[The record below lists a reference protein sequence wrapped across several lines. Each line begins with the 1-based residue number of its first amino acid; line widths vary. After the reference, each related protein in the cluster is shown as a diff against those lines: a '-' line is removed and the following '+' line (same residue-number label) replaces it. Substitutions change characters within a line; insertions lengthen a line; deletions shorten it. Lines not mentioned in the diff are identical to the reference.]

1 MPKDHEHDALPA
13 GDLDAL
19 VQRAEHL
26 ARDADP
32 AAAVEALT
40 EAADRGHS
48 YASALLGAWQT
59 LGHLVH
65 ADPQAG
71 IARLESSAHAGDSTA
86 CAFLANLYA
95 GGLQVAQDW
104 RQSLDWLV
112 AAARLG
118 NARALTELAL
128 MAQGPAPDPMR
139 IHLLMAAAT
148 RDFAPAQ
155 YLLGRE
161 LAASGDPQHR
171 HVGAA
176 WIGAAASYGNPSA
189 RTEVAPGQP
198 VARSRGAVPVEGYD
212 WRLVRERCDPQAQ
225 LALPLGRMH
234 QPVPQA
240 STFEQLIPESW
251 CHYVMGLA
259 APRLQRATV
268 NDIVQGAVAH
278 RMRTNSSMSFP
289 AADSDPLLQLINHRV
304 AQACGLPLEHQEVI
318 AVLHYQPG
326 QTYEDHFDF
335 IDPAV
340 PRFGEELASRGQRV
354 ATVLIYLSAGYEGGD
369 TDFPLLGWRYRG
381 RVGDALVF
389 RNVDPAGE
397 PDRRTLHAGRAP
409 TRGEKWLLS
418 KWVRS
423 RPQAVRDRG

>member
-1 MPKDHEHDALPA
+1 MGPDHAAPRTSDFDAE
-13 GDLDAL
+13 
-19 VQRAEHL
+19 VRRAEQL
-26 ARDADP
+26 ALAGEST
-32 AAAVEALT
+32 AAVATLAK
-40 EAADRGHS
+40 AADHGHA

-59 LGHLVH
+59 LGYLTD
-65 ADPQAG
+65 ANPTAG
-71 IARLESSAHAGDSTA
+71 IARLEAAAGAGESTA

-95 GGLQVAQDW
+95 GGLQVEQNW
-104 RQSLDWLV
+104 QRSMDWLL

-128 MAQGPAPDPMR
+128 MAQGPAPDPLR

-171 HVGAA
+171 QVGAA
-176 WIGAAASYGNPSA
+176 WIGAAASGGNPSA
-189 RTEVAPGQP
+189 RAEVIPGQP
-198 VARSRGAVPVEGYD
+198 LARSRGAVPVENYD
-212 WRLVRERCDPQAQ
+212 WQQVRERCDPQAV
-225 LALPLGRMH
+225 LARPLGRSH

-240 STFEQLIPESW
+240 TTIEALIPESW

-268 NDIVQGAVAH
+268 NDIARGAIVH
-278 RMRTNSSMSFP
+278 EMRTNSTTCFA

-304 AQACGLPLEHQEVI
+304 AQACSLPLTHQEVI
-318 AVLHYQPG
+318 AVLHYRPG

-335 IDPAV
+335 IDPEV
-340 PRFGEELASRGQRV
+340 PRFRDELTVRGQRV
-354 ATVLIYLSAGYEGGD
+354 ATVLIYLSARYEGGE
-369 TDFPLLGWRYRG
+369 TDFPLLGWRHKG
-381 RVGDALVF
+381 RPGDALVF
-389 RNVDPAGE
+389 RNVNDQGD

-409 TRGEKWLLS
+409 TSGEKWLLS

-423 RPQAVRDRG
+423 RPQAVHDRG

>member
-1 MPKDHEHDALPA
+1 MDLDREALPA
-13 GDLDAL
+13 GDLDAW
-19 VQRAEHL
+19 VRRAEQL
-26 ARDADP
+26 ARTGDP
-32 AAAVEALT
+32 SAAVEALT
-40 EAADRGHS
+40 QAADRRHA

-59 LGHLVH
+59 LGHLVP
-65 ADPQAG
+65 ADPDAG
-71 IARLESSAHAGDSTA
+71 ISRLEASARAGEDTA
-86 CAFLANLYA
+86 CAFLANLHA

-104 RQSLDWLV
+104 RQSMDWLV

-128 MAQGPAPDPMR
+128 MAQGPAPDPLR

-171 HVGAA
+171 QVGAA
-176 WIGAAASYGNPSA
+176 WIGAAASGGNPSA
-189 RTEVAPGQP
+189 RAEVAPGQP

-212 WRLVRERCDPQAQ
+212 WRLVRERCDPQAL
-225 LALPLGRMH
+225 LALPLGRRH
-234 QPVPQA
+234 PPVPQA
-240 STFEQLIPESW
+240 TTLERLVPESW

-268 NDIVQGAVAH
+268 NDVVQGTVAH

-304 AQACGLPLEHQEVI
+304 AQACGLPLAHQEVI

-369 TDFPLLGWRYRG
+369 TDFPLLGWCYKG
-381 RVGDALVF
+381 RPGDALVF
-389 RNVDPAGE
+389 RNVDDAGE